1 MYEEPENMIQQEGAE
16 HLRRWTRHR
25 IDLRLKVSVA
35 GSQADG
41 LVFGRANNLSHGG
54 LGAYIPQSIAVGSNV
69 LLELSLPN
77 APDDIR
83 VNAVVKSCEGF
94 RYGLE
99 FVQMSYEVRALIEK
113 SCDAA
118 PLL

>member
-1 MYEEPENMIQQEGAE
+1 MEQTGADP
-16 HLRRWTRHR
+16 RRWTRHR

-35 GSQADG
+35 GSEAAG
-41 LVFGRANNLSHGG
+41 PVFGRANNLSRGG
-54 LGAYIPQSIAVGSNV
+54 LGAYIPHSIAVGSNV

-77 APDDIR
+77 TPQDIK
-83 VNAVVKSCEGF
+83 VNAVVKTCDGF

-99 FVQMSYEVRALIEK
+99 FGHLPFDVRGIIEK
-113 SCDAA
+113 SCAEA

>member
-1 MYEEPENMIQQEGAE
+1 MYKGPESMIEQEGADP
-16 HLRRWTRHR
+16 LRRWSRHR

-35 GSQADG
+35 GSQAG
-41 LVFGRANNLSHGG
+41 GPVFGRANNLSRGG
-54 LGAYIPQSIAVGSNV
+54 LGAYIPHSIAVGSSV
-69 LLELSLPN
+69 LLELSFPN

-99 FVQMSYEVRALIEK
+99 FLHLPFDVRALIEK
-113 SCDAA
+113 SCAEA